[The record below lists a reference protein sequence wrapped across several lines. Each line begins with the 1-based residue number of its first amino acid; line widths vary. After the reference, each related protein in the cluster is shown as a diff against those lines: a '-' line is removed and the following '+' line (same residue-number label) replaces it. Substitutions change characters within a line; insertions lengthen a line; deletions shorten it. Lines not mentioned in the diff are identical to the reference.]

1 MFEPNLTINS
11 FFPTNLCKKGLHPRG
26 RAGWHCL
33 SFPFYRGERRGGATR
48 WERGRWEPS
57 RPGWGVAAPAVVSAL
72 CTSAPAVGGLPAQ
85 WAPGLQKVARRTPR
99 GSGGARRAQRRR
111 RDPGPRAARRR
122 PPIFLCCFFVVSGKR
137 FFLLRSLTASYKVH
151 SGGNLE
157 NRPFYQGDCWTLI
170 LSPNGLDFSFKSR
183 SFLEGNS
190 I

>member
-48 WERGRWEPS
+48 WERGRGEPS

-72 CTSAPAVGGLPAQ
+72 CAGGGRSPRSVG
-85 WAPGLQKVARRTPR
+85 PGAAEKVTPRTPR

-111 RDPGPRAARRR
+111 RDPGPRAARSALTDL
-122 PPIFLCCFFVVSGKR
+122 PLLFLCR
-137 FFLLRSLTASYKVH
+137 FRKTFLPPLKSY
-151 SGGNLE
+151 
-157 NRPFYQGDCWTLI
+157 
-170 LSPNGLDFSFKSR
+170 
-183 SFLEGNS
+183 SFL
-190 I
+190 

>member
-1 MFEPNLTINS
+1 MG
-11 FFPTNLCKKGLHPRG
+11 KGPVG
-26 RAGWHCL
+26 AQSSWVG
-33 SFPFYRGERRGGATR
+33 RRGACG
-48 WERGRWEPS
+48 GQ
-57 RPGWGVAAPAVVSAL
+57 RPLHL
-72 CTSAPAVGGLPAQ
+72 CTGGGRSPRSVG
-85 WAPGLQKVARRTPR
+85 PGAAEKVTRRTPR
-99 GSGGARRAQRRR
+99 GSGGQGERSAGVGT
-111 RDPGPRAARRR
+111 PGPAQHAAR